1 MKLQKHL
8 SRRYRGKDYPK
19 WLVVIPPKV
28 VEDLGWEE
36 GDEIEPVI
44 QKGDLRLH
52 RAKGES

>member
-1 MKLQKHL
+1 VKLQKHL